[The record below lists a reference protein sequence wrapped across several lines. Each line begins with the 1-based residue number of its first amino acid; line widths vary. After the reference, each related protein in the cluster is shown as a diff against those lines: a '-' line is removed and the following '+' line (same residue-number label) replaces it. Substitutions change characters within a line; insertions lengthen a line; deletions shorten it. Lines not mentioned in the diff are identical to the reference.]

1 MAAGGSQGGVQR
13 GGYAEL
19 NQRPVMGGGTDGSE
33 GAVAPKKGAG
43 GCSEAT
49 GDKMKAWDAMAGPIV
64 TIRLWWLVTDMG
76 SVAARSVRTTPEGL
90 AEPGR
95 CGLPLPSSASQPVE
109 QAGSQMSPGSRH
121 TTRMSE
127 EPGEDSRCPGSQI
140 SIKLTGLVGPFRA
153 GQAKPSCLGSLTA
166 QRGRA
171 CFLPLHAYKPAHLKL
186 IPPPVSKHNR
196 PQDGHTKCPFSLHA
210 SHPTCSVFSELA
222 CPPGVSRA
230 TVRARVPGI
239 PQSLLLPEHI
249 TFPFPSKRNTIIL
262 WLRFS
267 HSYPTSCSAAN
278 PGHFAFQYPVCG
290 HCSPPPL
297 P

>member
-1 MAAGGSQGGVQR
+1 MEPGGVNPEWGSQRERGPFRPPNQGRSGQDGLVPFTFVCISISLLLVPDFASSQGVGGVLCEEGDHVAAGGSQGGVQR

-140 SIKLTGLVGPFRA
+140 SIKLTGLVGPF
-153 GQAKPSCLGSLTA
+153 
-166 QRGRA
+166 
-171 CFLPLHAYKPAHLKL
+171 
-186 IPPPVSKHNR
+186 
-196 PQDGHTKCPFSLHA
+196 
-210 SHPTCSVFSELA
+210 
-222 CPPGVSRA
+222 
-230 TVRARVPGI
+230 
-239 PQSLLLPEHI
+239 
-249 TFPFPSKRNTIIL
+249 
-262 WLRFS
+262 
-267 HSYPTSCSAAN
+267 
-278 PGHFAFQYPVCG
+278 
-290 HCSPPPL
+290 
-297 P
+297 